1 MDPREA
7 YSDAV
12 THAVEVAGPAV
23 VQIDVSLQKRSPE
36 AYLQPFPDGRSGLGS
51 GVIVRSDGHI
61 ITNAHVVRGAR
72 RIRVVLHDG
81 RAFEGQTI
89 GRDNRNDL
97 AVVRIE
103 TDSLPVATLGESES
117 LRVGQLV
124 VAIGNPLGLRWTA
137 TAGVVSALG
146 RSLRA
151 GRSWVLEGLIQTDAS
166 INPGN
171 SGGPLVDTKGL
182 VVGINTAVLPGT
194 QGIGFAVPSRTA
206 QEVVDD
212 IVLHGRKARPWL
224 GVGGHPTRLEPM
236 VAARFSL
243 PRPSGLLILD
253 VVAGSP
259 AARSGIQALD
269 VLCAFNGDSVPDV
282 ADLKEMLRKHSPGD
296 VVVLTLLRG
305 EKLLEKMATL
315 ETYPSSGGGP

>member
-23 VQIDVSLQKRSPE
+23 VQIDVSLQRRSPE

-51 GVIVRSDGHI
+51 GVIVRADGQI

-72 RIRVVLHDG
+72 CIRVVLHDG
-81 RAFEGQTI
+81 RAFEGRI
-89 GRDNRNDL
+89 AGRDTRNDL
-97 AVVRIE
+97 AVVKIHAE
-103 TDSLPVATLGESES
+103 ALPAAEFGDSDS

-137 TAGVVSALG
+137 TAGVISALG

-151 GRSWVLEGLIQTDAS
+151 GRSWILESLIQTDAS

-182 VVGINTAVLPGT
+182 VVGINTAVLPGA
-194 QGIGFAVPSRTA
+194 QGIGFAVPSRIA
-206 QEVVDD
+206 REAVQD
-212 IVLHGRKARPWL
+212 IVVNGRRARPWL
-224 GVGGHPTRLEPM
+224 GIGGHPTQLDPDT
-236 VAARFSL
+236 AARFNL

-253 VVAGSP
+253 VVGGSP
-259 AARSGIQALD
+259 AARCGVQPLD
-269 VLCAFNGDSVPDV
+269 VLCAFNGDAVPDV
-282 ADLKEMLRKHSPGD
+282 ADLQKMLREHSPGE
-296 VVVLTLLRG
+296 VVVLTILR
-305 EKLLEKMATL
+305 EETLLERMATL
-315 ETYPSSGGGP
+315 ASFPER